1 MQVKDEPNAILNLI
15 AKLRGSLDLAA
26 IPHVDLAY
34 KIKIAIEMNM
44 QKQPNTIILKK
55 QTPKEEQK
63 MYQKGDPSVN
73 FCFIYSSQ
81 LKY

>member
-1 MQVKDEPNAILNLI
+1 MTFQTLEDMAFVSFYNCRYMSWCTSFNIWNWGK
-15 AKLRGSLDLAA
+15 GSLDLAA

-55 QTPKEEQK
+55 QTPKEE
-63 MYQKGDPSVN
+63 
-73 FCFIYSSQ
+73 
-81 LKY
+81 